1 MKTKTPN
8 IYVKAAA
15 VLLCSASLLLS
26 FSACNKTDCTE
37 FNNTKREIG
46 FSASVGR
53 VDAVSE
59 ETKASL
65 TDTKPSGTIMLTS
78 ADGSISI
85 PMAVFETEGIDTPM
99 TKSSLINGPLDPG
112 MPGDDA
118 PIPLKD
124 SLNSFM
130 ASAYSIDSQVSIF
143 TPELSEVSWNGSD
156 WSMADVYYWPQAT
169 GLDIYAY
176 TNMPAGEYAGLVI
189 DKESRS
195 QTLTYVVP
203 RDTDDQKDI
212 LMAMY
217 SGTGDNTGKAELMF
231 YHPLTAVQ
239 FSRDASM
246 TESSGITEI
255 IMNGVNYGGSV
266 TQQQQSLATFN
277 WTVSNEQTTVSQ
289 DNDGKPFELH
299 GSIDGDPFLLVP
311 QRVSGLRSVVLTV
324 TLIYNGHEIPL
335 NAIIDNA
342 SWNAG
347 KTYTYVIGY
356 KGSLEVSLD
365 LQETSSTQKGAAV
378 ISNVGVKKCYVRAIV
393 DGFVTDKDG
402 YIKRT
407 YLGNEGIGEG
417 VGAFTAAEGTF
428 GTDIWND
435 NWVMGD
441 DGFYYYTIPLE
452 VDDTGHTN
460 PAAKTTPLFNSYVF
474 NGLSAYE
481 YYEMNISTQAIEWD
495 SDKNYVTANWGAN
508 AANLLQ

>member
-1 MKTKTPN
+1 MEMKTLN

-15 VLLCSASLLLS
+15 LLLTSASLLLS
-26 FSACNKTDCTE
+26 FSACTKTECTDN
-37 FNNTKREIG
+37 NNTNRKIG
-46 FSASVGR
+46 ISASVGR
-53 VDAVSE
+53 VAAVSE
-59 ETKASL
+59 GTKASQ
-65 TDTKPSGTIMLTS
+65 TDSKPSGTIMLTS

-85 PMAVFETEGIDTPM
+85 PVAVFESEGVAVPATR
-99 TKSSLINGPLDPG
+99 SSFINGPLDPTI
-112 MPGDDA
+112 PGDDA

-124 SLNSFM
+124 SLSSFL
-130 ASAYSIDSQVSIF
+130 ASAYNIDSQASIF
-143 TPELSEVSWNGSD
+143 TPELSEVSWNGND

-176 TNMPAGEYAGLVI
+176 TNLPASDYAGIVI
-189 DKESRS
+189 DKATRS
-195 QTLTYVVP
+195 QTLTYIVP
-203 RDTDDQKDI
+203 RDTDDQTDI

-255 IMNGVNYGGSV
+255 LMAGVNYSGTV
-266 TQQQQSLATFN
+266 AQSQLSPATFE
-277 WTVSNEQTTVSQ
+277 WTVSAEETTVSQ

-342 SWNAG
+342 NWYAG
-347 KTYTYVIGY
+347 RTYTYVIGY
-356 KGSLEVSLD
+356 KGSLEVGID
-365 LQETSSTQKGAAV
+365 LQETSSTQKGTAV

-402 YIKRT
+402 FIKRT

-417 VGAFTAAEGTF
+417 VGAFTAASGTF
-428 GTDIWND
+428 GTGTWNTS
-435 NWVMGD
+435 WVMGD

-452 VDDTGHTN
+452 VDNAEGTL

-474 NGLSAYE
+474 NGLNAYE

-495 SDKNYVTANWGAN
+495 NDKNYVKANWGE
-508 AANLLQ
+508 AAADLLQ